1 MDSLKQFYNESGSSI
16 VEYVIIFPFV
26 IVVVYMLL
34 FSCLVIHD
42 RSTLDG
48 AVSRGA
54 IYAAHCISDPNYSDI
69 VHNSQGSGEIG
80 ELDLDYNLTSFSFSQ
95 IGKNIHVYGLLKG
108 NADREIEQDV
118 KDTVLKIVEKTRI
131 PWKDIDIDSV
141 NVSVTNKLYYK
152 EVTVSAGA
160 TYPLPK
166 LFGAFGLPTDFSYE
180 VSATSL
186 INDPDEFIRNADLVV
201 DLIASVDQKT
211 GGTIEKA
218 IKKLEELSTKLIQ
231 WLKF

>member
-1 MDSLKQFYNESGSSI
+1 MDSMKQYQNESGSSI

-26 IVVVYMLL
+26 IVVIFMLL

-69 VHNSQGSGEIG
+69 VRSSQSSDDMGA
-80 ELDLDYNLTSFSFSQ
+80 LDMNYDLSSFSFTE

-108 NADREIEQDV
+108 NADRELEQDV
-118 KDTVLKIVEKTRI
+118 KNTVLKIVEKTRI
-131 PWKDIDIDSV
+131 PWKDIDIDSI

-152 EVTVSAGA
+152 EVTVSAA
-160 TYPLPK
+160 ASYPLPK
-166 LFGAFGLPTDFSYE
+166 LFGAFGFPTEFTYE

-201 DLIASVDQKT
+201 DLIVEVDQRT
-211 GGTIEKA
+211 GGHLSKVQN
-218 IKKLEELSTKLIQ
+218 KLEELSNKLIQ